1 MALHLAGAA
10 LALIGGKPRTVVGSR
25 KSQLAMIQT
34 NMVLAE
40 LRSLFPDRVFEVQTM
55 ETLGDRV
62 LDVALSK
69 IGAKSLF
76 TGELEELLAAGAI
89 DLIVHS
95 LKDLPTTLPEGL
107 RLGAIGKREDP
118 RDSVIFRK
126 DKMATHASLADLPA
140 GAWIGTSSL
149 RRVAQLK
156 AKYPGLNFESVRG
169 NLNTRLKKLDTS
181 TDDGPELKRYSA
193 LVLAAAGVIRMGWK
207 DRIGEYLEN
216 DTCLHAVGQG
226 SIGLEC
232 REGDDVTAGLL
243 DKLNHQGSALR
254 CHAERAFMRSLEGG
268 CSVPLG
274 TWTEVDLQAGGKLKI
289 MGAVY
294 SVDGQTSARGS
305 VEVVLKQH
313 SKAEAEAA
321 GVQLADLLKSRGAMA
336 ILEAIPRENINAAPA
351 MPK

>member
-1 MALHLAGAA
+1 
-10 LALIGGKPRTVVGSR
+10 
-25 KSQLAMIQT
+25 
-34 NMVLAE
+34 
-40 LRSLFPDRVFEVQTM
+40 
-55 ETLGDRV
+55 
-62 LDVALSK
+62 
-69 IGAKSLF
+69 
-76 TGELEELLAAGAI
+76 
-89 DLIVHS
+89 
-95 LKDLPTTLPEGL
+95 
-107 RLGAIGKREDP
+107 
-118 RDSVIFRK
+118 
-126 DKMATHASLADLPA
+126 
-140 GAWIGTSSL
+140 
-149 RRVAQLK
+149 
-156 AKYPGLNFESVRG
+156 
-169 NLNTRLKKLDTS
+169 
-181 TDDGPELKRYSA
+181 
-193 LVLAAAGVIRMGWK
+193 MGWK

-243 DKLNHQGSALR
+243 DKLNHQGSAIR

-305 VEVVLKQH
+305 VEVVLKEH